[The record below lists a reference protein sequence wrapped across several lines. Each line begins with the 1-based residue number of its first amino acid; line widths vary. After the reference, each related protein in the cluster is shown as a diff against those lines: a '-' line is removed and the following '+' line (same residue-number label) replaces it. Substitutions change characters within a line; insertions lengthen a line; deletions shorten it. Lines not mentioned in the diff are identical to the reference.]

1 MRFPRF
7 PKRWIFLPRCS
18 GIANERVILKTTVS
32 PRKTRKKI
40 SMFTICFE
48 NDMRVT
54 EKPISSYPWYLRPF
68 FWNQKRKYGQIL
80 KPALI
85 WARVPRLFAAIAILY
100 GVLDRKSSPI
110 DPVLRSLITVRV
122 SQINVCRF
130 CIDINASVLA
140 KRTGSMNKVEA
151 LDQWQE
157 SDLFDN
163 KERVVLEY
171 VEAITYTD
179 RQVDDDL
186 TQRLYEHFNEDEIV
200 ELTGLIAFQ
209 NLSSKFNSAL
219 DLPAQG
225 FCRLPESADRNNK
238 KSNF

>member
-1 MRFPRF
+1 
-7 PKRWIFLPRCS
+7 
-18 GIANERVILKTTVS
+18 
-32 PRKTRKKI
+32 
-40 SMFTICFE
+40 MFTICFE

-54 EKPISSYPWYLRPF
+54 EKPVSSYPWYLRPF

-122 SQINVCRF
+122 SQINGCRF
-130 CIDINASVLA
+130 CIDINSAVLA

-151 LDQWQE
+151 LERWQE
-157 SDLFDN
+157 SELFDN
-163 KERVVLEY
+163 KERVVLGY

-186 TQRLYEHFNEDEIV
+186 TQRLYEYFNEDEIV

-225 FCRLPESADRNNK
+225 FCRLPRSTDYTRKADER
-238 KSNF
+238 

>member
-1 MRFPRF
+1 
-7 PKRWIFLPRCS
+7 
-18 GIANERVILKTTVS
+18 
-32 PRKTRKKI
+32 
-40 SMFTICFE
+40 MFNICFDY
-48 NDMRVT
+48 DMRVT
-54 EKPISSYPWYLRPF
+54 ENPIFSYPWYLRPF

-122 SQINVCRF
+122 SQINGCRF
-130 CIDINASVLA
+130 CIDINSAVLA

-151 LDQWQE
+151 LELWQE
-157 SDLFDN
+157 SELFNN
-163 KERVVLEY
+163 KEMVVLEY

-186 TQRLYEHFNEDEIV
+186 TRRLYEYFNADEIV

-225 FCRLPESADRNNK
+225 FCRLPESADRNNE
-238 KSNF
+238 KSNV